1 MAAASSSGASPEPS
15 PLDQFKTGWKGFRS
29 GLAKA
34 AEAAAVAAGGGPE
47 ADLEEGRGACGGSA
61 EGGATEGGAAGS
73 SWKSVIQAATRLVSE
88 SSYDPL
94 REEGATIM
102 GRPQDSEASE
112 ASESAPLRHPSASS
126 STTAWSKVASRM
138 KAQVAD
144 VTEATLNA
152 TDKVYRKTA
161 TLDLGVDVGGH
172 ARDLQRGATSAFKGL
187 ADSAK
192 ETGGSV
198 AEKGRSA
205 VDKAKDLQGKGL
217 EAANRAKELGAAGA
231 AKAKDRATTAAGAAK
246 SKLHQAGSS
255 VRGLAALSMS
265 PAKLAQFAGVFF
277 AGVFLISMSLSF
289 LPMLPIAPQKFSLL
303 FAFGSMT
310 MLSSFA
316 ILKGP
321 QDFLKDMAQRDKL
334 PFSGGYAVG
343 LIGTLVATIVLKS
356 YLLTAFFG
364 VMQAVALLYFVA
376 SYVPGGQT
384 MLNMCGS
391 CCKRCTA
398 TLCRLTVRAGS

>member
-1 MAAASSSGASPEPS
+1 MAAASSSSAGPEPS

-34 AEAAAVAAGGGPE
+34 AAAAQGSQDSQAE
-47 ADLEEGRGACGGSA
+47 LEEGHGAGGAPAESGAAEGGSA
-61 EGGATEGGAAGS
+61 GN
-73 SWKSVIQAATRLVSE
+73 SWKSVLRAAKKLVSE
-88 SSYDPL
+88 SSYDPM
-94 REEGATIM
+94 REEGATII

-112 ASESAPLRHPSASS
+112 ASETAPLGHPSASS
-126 STTAWSKVASRM
+126 SSTSWAKVASRM

-144 VTEATLNA
+144 VTEATLNV
-152 TDKVYRKTA
+152 TDKVYKKTS
-161 TLDLGVDVGGH
+161 TLDIGIDIQGH
-172 ARDLQRGATSAFKGL
+172 AKDLQRGASSTFKSL

-192 ETGGSV
+192 ETKGSI
-198 AEKGRSA
+198 AEKGKSA

-231 AKAKDRATTAAGAAK
+231 GKAKGAAGKVAGSAK
-246 SKLHQAGSS
+246 SKLQQAGSS

-321 QDFLKDMAQRDKL
+321 QEFLKDMTQRDKL

-343 LIGTLVATIVLKS
+343 LIGTLVATIVMKS
-356 YLLTAFFG
+356 FLLTAFFG
-364 VMQAVALLYFVA
+364 IMQAIALLYFVA
-376 SYVPGGQT
+376 SYVPGGQM
-384 MLNMCGS
+384 MLDMCGK
-391 CCKRCTA
+391 CCKRCA
-398 TLCRLTVRAGS
+398 AALCRLTMRSGS